1 MGARSEVSMKGNETT
16 GGRESASMGEATPSP
31 PTGIDQGPETDENP
45 SSDSHFFSQ
54 LRRATDSLH
63 HQLKVTTIANA
74 KTSRATKQPAEE
86 EDDREYEKFLEE
98 NVDNAMYVFKKTV
111 ERAVHQYVN
120 TLRED
125 GVLSPSIETKH
136 GFCVTIAR
144 EEGNKLRKEAEENH
158 NPSEDIPLPSVE
170 DAQSRRFA
178 TSSEPANFSPEPVTS
193 SSDPTPS
200 SPEPAPLPPE
210 PVGSS

>member
-1 MGARSEVSMKGNETT
+1 MSILTLSWYGFQRPLILSH
-16 GGRESASMGEATPSP
+16 R
-31 PTGIDQGPETDENP
+31 

-170 DAQSRRFA
+170 DAQVGPCEHLHPNKCSVNPTLYMSDFRRA
-178 TSSEPANFSPEPVTS
+178 ANSPIPI
-193 SSDPTPS
+193 P
-200 SPEPAPLPPE
+200 
-210 PVGSS
+210 